1 MSDKEMDSE
10 TDAPEEFSVQQG
22 MQQDEEITKV
32 QREHKAR
39 VVRES
44 KERRRQ
50 WAQKLTPKSVP
61 KEESTKDEPEPE
73 TEAREEGPSKG
84 NNNNGMLPDDIV
96 KLLAAREKKVFASD
110 SEDEK
115 DDDKTASK
123 KRRLKKSGSG
133 PVILKEIPA
142 PQCVQNSLDFLE
154 KRKMQI
160 PRSSAVLKNSKQAL
174 RLLSASGLLK

>member
-1 MSDKEMDSE
+1 MSDKEIDSE

-50 WAQKLTPKSVP
+50 WAQKLTPKPVP
-61 KEESTKDEPEPE
+61 KEESTKDEPE
-73 TEAREEGPSKG
+73 TEAQEEEPSKG
-84 NNNNGMLPDDIV
+84 NNNGMLPDDIV
-96 KLLAAREKKVFASD
+96 KLLAAREKKVFTSD

-115 DDDKTASK
+115 DEDKAASK

-154 KRKMQI
+154 KRKMQV

-174 RLLSASGLLK
+174 RLLSATGLLK

>member
-39 VVRES
+39 VVREG

-61 KEESTKDEPEPE
+61 KEESTKDEPE
-73 TEAREEGPSKG
+73 TEAREEEPSKG

-115 DDDKTASK
+115 DDDKAASK
-123 KRRLKKSGSG
+123 KRRRKKSGSG